1 MNFILMEISYLKITK
16 KLLFLDSQIDKKLP
30 IESTEVINNKSFFKK
45 HKLIEKYFSKLY
57 GKMRL
62 EELKS
67 KAGIC
72 FSFELPEKVEK
83 QLYDFGKIVIE
94 NKDFKLKQEV
104 DEIYNLP
111 FFRQYKNIIV
121 LSTAIWL
128 VKDSCVQENNT
139 YFITQS
145 GYQNRIS
152 IEMPYTLANREHKTI
167 ELTGKE
173 LKEVEQNYFLLYS
186 IMTKPLPVTPT
197 VIHHSFRASTIE
209 NDKLDRSK
217 ESSFVRALI
226 NLQNARRSGQLSVKI
241 DFYMQVLQCIYAL
254 EGMKSTKIEKTLQEV
269 TKNLLDLTVQEQTF
283 LANALLL
290 SSNSTEDEI
299 ENENKSIFNT
309 IKKAFRIRSK
319 QSHGNKVNYSAVD
332 IENTSIMV
340 DEYVRRVLKNVLSRP
355 ELDYNTKE
363 EAKKVSKYFINLGK
377 DS

>member
-16 KLLFLDSQIDKKLP
+16 KILFLDSQIDKKLP
-30 IESTEVINNKSFFKK
+30 LESTEVINNKSFFKK
-45 HKLIEKYFSKLY
+45 HKLIEKNFSKLY

-62 EELKS
+62 DELKS

-72 FSFELPEKVEK
+72 FSFKLPEEIEK

-94 NKDFKLKQEV
+94 NKDFKLKQKV
-104 DEIYNLP
+104 DEIYNLL
-111 FFRQYKNIIV
+111 FLRQFKNIIV

-128 VKDSCVQENNT
+128 VKDSCVQEKNT

-145 GYQNRIS
+145 GYQNQTS
-152 IEMPYTLANREHKTI
+152 IEMSYTLANGEHKTI
-167 ELTGKE
+167 ELTEEE
-173 LKEVEQNYFLLYS
+173 LKKVEQNYFLLYS
-186 IMTKPLPVTPT
+186 IMTKPMPVAPT
-197 VIHHSFRASTIE
+197 VIHHSTRALTIE

-217 ESSFVRALI
+217 ESSVVRALI

-269 TKNLLDLTVQEQTF
+269 TKNLLDLTVTEQTV
-283 LANALLL
+283 LANALML
-290 SSNSTEDEI
+290 SSNSTEDEFK
-299 ENENKSIFNT
+299 NENKGIFNT

-340 DEYVRRVLKNVLSRP
+340 DEYVRRVLQIVLLNP

>member
-45 HKLIEKYFSKLY
+45 HKLIEKYFSNLY
-57 GKMRL
+57 GEMRL

-72 FSFELPEKVEK
+72 FSFELPEKIEK

-94 NKDFKLKQEV
+94 NKDFKLKQQV

-152 IEMPYTLANREHKTI
+152 IEMPYTLANGEHKTI

-217 ESSFVRALI
+217 ESSFVRALL
-226 NLQNARRSGQLSVKI
+226 NLQNARRSGQLPVKI

-269 TKNLLDLTVQEQTF
+269 TKNLLNLTVTEETI
-283 LANALLL
+283 LADALLL
-290 SSNSTEDEI
+290 SSKSTKNEF
-299 ENENKSIFNT
+299 ENENKGIFNT

-340 DEYVRRVLKNVLSRP
+340 DEYVRRVLQNVLSRP

-363 EAKKVSKYFINLGK
+363 EAKKVSEYFINLGK